1 MRNSAEPLLENP
13 YPPGMGQPAIRALVA
28 AGYDRV
34 EQLAGASERALLQL
48 HGVGPKA
55 IRIITQALD
64 DRGVAP
70 LTP

>member
-1 MRNSAEPLLENP
+1 
-13 YPPGMGQPAIRALVA
+13 MGQPAIRALVA